1 METLDDWTTGLTHS
15 VSAGN
20 DRLLV
25 FVVGAEHGTPPIG
38 SITGVTWGGQALT
51 PVGSAAVINV
61 EENRLEVWYLD
72 EAGITAVAGNSFVIT
87 GWTGTDPDDELYYA
101 ASFKNVD
108 QGTPV
113 GSPAP
118 PS

>member
-1 METLDDWTTGLTHS
+1 MGRHAGRAGRGPLARPKSHASVQLLDDWTTGLIHS

-51 PVGSAAVINV
+51 PVGSAAVTNV

-72 EAGITAVAGNSFVIT
+72 EAGVAAAGATAS
-87 GWTGTDPDDELYYA
+87 
-101 ASFKNVD
+101 
-108 QGTPV
+108 
-113 GSPAP
+113 
-118 PS
+118 